1 MIKSKVR
8 LYDKD
13 GKVQAAIKF
22 KVTKGQPVEISQVE
36 LLTILL
42 AYKDVVLKDYSD
54 FAAIQHIREAV
65 DLMEEEINA
74 RKGDNNSNEVE
85 PEGGLEHIK

>member
-13 GKVQAAIKF
+13 GNVQAAVRF
-22 KVTKGQPVEISQVE
+22 KVTKGQPVEASQVE
-36 LLTILL
+36 LLAILL
-42 AYKDVVLKDYSD
+42 AYRDVVLKDYSD

-65 DLMEEEINA
+65 DSMEKELEA
-74 RKGDNNSNEVE
+74 GKGDKEVE

>member
-1 MIKSKVR
+1 MIKTKVR
-8 LYDKD
+8 LYGKD
-13 GKVQAAIKF
+13 GKVQAAIRF
-22 KVTKGQPVEISQVE
+22 KATKGQPVEVSQIE

-54 FAAIQHIREAV
+54 FAAIQHLRETIDLLEKEV
-65 DLMEEEINA
+65 DA
-74 RKGDNNSNEVE
+74 RNENDEVE